1 MGYFELDMKQ
11 EEQLASIFKR
21 IDKELSPFATQNV
34 KAIRKNAYTND
45 DLFRSEFGIDID
57 KILHNVL
64 YNRYVDKTQVFSF
77 YKNDDITRR
86 ALHVQLVARIAKII
100 GQALEL
106 NLDLIEAIAIGHDIG
121 HTPFGHKGET
131 FLSELYYEHRQRY
144 FNHNVHSVRNLM
156 IVTTSNLTLQT
167 YDGILCHCGEKAFDE
182 YYPNNI
188 TTFDEFMEIYE
199 KCYIEKD
206 YIETL
211 RPSTLEGCVV
221 RISDMIAY
229 LAKDRQDAS
238 KANLCKMKDFNTNS
252 ILGKTNIELVNNII
266 KNIVKNSMG
275 KSYLKIDK
283 VVYDEMCRIKDENN
297 KKIYSN
303 VVVNR
308 PYFDIVKPMMEKI
321 YEKMR
326 ADVENR
332 NFNSPIFKHHLNH
345 PILGNC
351 YRNEKD
357 RSIIA
362 NIDDIVVD
370 YIASMTDD
378 YFLDL
383 FMHEFPNDELCE
395 KINYVQYFE

>member
-1 MGYFELDMKQ
+1 MRGLIRRFP
-11 EEQLASIFKR
+11 SIK
-21 IDKELSPFATQNV
+21 S
-34 KAIRKNAYTND
+34 
-45 DLFRSEFGIDID
+45 
-57 KILHNVL
+57 
-64 YNRYVDKTQVFSF
+64 
-77 YKNDDITRR
+77 
-86 ALHVQLVARIAKII
+86 
-100 GQALEL
+100 
-106 NLDLIEAIAIGHDIG
+106 
-121 HTPFGHKGET
+121 
-131 FLSELYYEHRQRY
+131 
-144 FNHNVHSVRNLM
+144 
-156 IVTTSNLTLQT
+156 
-167 YDGILCHCGEKAFDE
+167 
-182 YYPNNI
+182 
-188 TTFDEFMEIYE
+188 
-199 KCYIEKD
+199 
-206 YIETL
+206 
-211 RPSTLEGCVV
+211 
-221 RISDMIAY
+221 
-229 LAKDRQDAS
+229 
-238 KANLCKMKDFNTNS
+238 
-252 ILGKTNIELVNNII
+252 I